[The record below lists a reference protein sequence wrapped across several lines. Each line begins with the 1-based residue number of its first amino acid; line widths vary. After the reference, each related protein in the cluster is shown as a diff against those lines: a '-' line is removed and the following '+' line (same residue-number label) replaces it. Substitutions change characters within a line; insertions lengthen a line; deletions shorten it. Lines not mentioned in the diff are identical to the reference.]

1 MFEKKINEQ
10 ICKVYTGKLTYL
22 PDSCEHCASHS
33 TTICWGMTIVW
44 WLLNEVAEFKT
55 YLELRKQRFKCY
67 TCQQTVVADISI
79 SEKHCFIS

>member
-1 MFEKKINEQ
+1 
-10 ICKVYTGKLTYL
+10 
-22 PDSCEHCASHS
+22 
-33 TTICWGMTIVW
+33 MTIVW